1 MNVILDIPEDL
12 RQQANYILNNGSVGA
27 AENFLELA
35 EATFTQYNMIEAE
48 PAIQQLLKIDF
59 EEKVRDTVMRSFRQV
74 INKSIH

>member
-1 MNVILDIPEDL
+1 
-12 RQQANYILNNGSVGA
+12 
-27 AENFLELA
+27 
-35 EATFTQYNMIEAE
+35 MIEAE

>member
-35 EATFTQYNMIEAE
+35 EATFTQYNIIWSK
-48 PAIQQLLKIDF
+48 PSQQF
-59 EEKVRDTVMRSFRQV
+59 S
-74 INKSIH
+74 SY